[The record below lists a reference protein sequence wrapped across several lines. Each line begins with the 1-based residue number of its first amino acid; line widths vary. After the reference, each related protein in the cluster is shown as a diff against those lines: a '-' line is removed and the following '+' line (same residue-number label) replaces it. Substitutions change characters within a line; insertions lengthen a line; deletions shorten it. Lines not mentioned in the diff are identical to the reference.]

1 MAFHVTMFLR
11 GISSN
16 TLDAFS
22 TFPHLAY
29 MSINEVATY
38 MSWSRPFW
46 NAYFSIDLPISRAPS
61 DAHADRTPLN
71 VMLLGKLVEEYE
83 VEAMSWT
90 LMERRWDLIWL
101 KNSRPSF
108 TIPPCT
114 HADKTPTNVTSSGLT
129 ETDIRLNNNIASF
142 ALPLKA

>member
-1 MAFHVTMFLR
+1 MHWTKSKTNVNFKVKFLQPYTKEIKLKQFNQEACRRIR
-11 GISSN
+11 GRSYVM
-16 TLDAFS
+16 D
-22 TFPHLAY
+22 
-29 MSINEVATY
+29 
-38 MSWSRPFW
+38 
-46 NAYFSIDLPISRAPS
+46 IDGEK
-61 DAHADRTPLN
+61 
-71 VMLLGKLVEEYE
+71 VGLV
-83 VEAMSWT
+83 
-90 LMERRWDLIWL
+90 DLIWL